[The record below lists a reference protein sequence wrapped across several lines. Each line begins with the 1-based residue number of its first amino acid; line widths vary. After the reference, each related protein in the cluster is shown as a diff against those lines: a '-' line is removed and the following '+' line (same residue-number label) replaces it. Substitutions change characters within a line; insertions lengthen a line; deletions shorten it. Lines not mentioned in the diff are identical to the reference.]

1 MCSLISLRFFWQE
14 MANCDFIGFV
24 LFCFRDSFEKKKK
37 WEEKKNQLLKL
48 VLSEY
53 LHCDDIFKYLNMLN
67 SHYCNTEKVY
77 IYILNDLKQR
87 ISFKNECCNTV
98 KESVKR
104 IIVIMSQC

>member
-1 MCSLISLRFFWQE
+1 MCVASLAYVFFGRKWQ
-14 MANCDFIGFV
+14 IVILLV
-24 LFCFRDSFEKKKK
+24 LFCFVLEIRLRKRKNGK
-37 WEEKKNQLLKL
+37 KKNQLLKP